1 MFSLMYKTSQQQRFI
16 AAAFP
21 TTLQSGKPV
30 LERLLFLLFVFHM
43 AINTRNLQEK
53 RTNQDSVVNTGKEK
67 SSCSLK

>member
-1 MFSLMYKTSQQQRFI
+1 MFSLTYETSQQQRFI

-21 TTLQSGKPV
+21 ITLQSGKPV
-30 LERLLFLLFVFHM
+30 LERILSLLFLFRM

-67 SSCSLK
+67 SS